1 MSVPFTMSDLMD
13 LLSQKAGLPAHQR
26 TDRRELLFIDLDL
39 DSLAFLQ
46 LQGELKRRFGVELPD
61 DRAQSYTLGEIVDAV
76 DSTATAA

>member
-1 MSVPFTMSDLMD
+1 MD

>member
-1 MSVPFTMSDLMD
+1 MTVPFDMSDLMD

-26 TDRRELLFIDLDL
+26 TDRRDLLFVDLDL

-61 DRAQSYTLGEIVDAV
+61 DRAQSYTLGDIVDAV
-76 DSTATAA
+76 TSRAAAA